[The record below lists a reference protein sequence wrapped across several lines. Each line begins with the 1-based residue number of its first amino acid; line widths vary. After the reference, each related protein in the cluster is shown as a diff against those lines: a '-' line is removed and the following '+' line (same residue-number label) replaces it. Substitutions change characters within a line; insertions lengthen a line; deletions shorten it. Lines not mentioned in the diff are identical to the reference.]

1 MQIKNLSL
9 KRSKDFLIWRDFL
22 NEQGIHNFS
31 QTEIAKLDQ
40 TLALFED
47 DEMLG
52 TGSLAGNIL
61 KYIAVKTQDGGSAF
75 NKIVSQLINLAAAKG
90 FFHLFV
96 FTKAKYVL
104 SFQSVGF
111 KKIVANNEAAVLENG
126 SNLIDDYL
134 KTIPKVPNQAKQKIA
149 AIVMNANPFTKGHRY
164 LVERAANEND
174 YLYIFVV
181 STDVSLFN
189 SHERRKLVEQGTA
202 DLKNVIVVDGNEYMV
217 SYATF
222 PAYFLAAGD
231 SVINYQTKLDALIF
245 KERIAPVLNIKTRY
259 LGEEPFS
266 KTTGIYNRVLKQI
279 LPPVVAVKILAR
291 AETET
296 KIVITAT
303 KVRQL
308 IAQDELPLLAA
319 FLPKTT
325 LKFVQEHKL
334 DLQSRI
340 RKGININGN

>member
-1 MQIKNLSL
+1 
-9 KRSKDFLIWRDFL
+9 
-22 NEQGIHNFS
+22 
-31 QTEIAKLDQ
+31 
-40 TLALFED
+40 
-47 DEMLG
+47 
-52 TGSLAGNIL
+52 
-61 KYIAVKTQDGGSAF
+61 
-75 NKIVSQLINLAAAKG
+75 
-90 FFHLFV
+90 
-96 FTKAKYVL
+96 
-104 SFQSVGF
+104 
-111 KKIVANNEAAVLENG
+111 
-126 SNLIDDYL
+126 
-134 KTIPKVPNQAKQKIA
+134 
-149 AIVMNANPFTKGHRY
+149 MNANPFTKGHRY

-266 KTTGIYNRVLKQI
+266 KTTGIYNRALKQI